1 MAWKSDGSLAERM
14 RALRQRDDLSLLKQ
28 DASMGALGQMGVE
41 GLSNVQPVQEQAAA
55 AIPGL
60 GGPPKSDAARAFDL
74 VRNSFT
80 EMKGKVLE
88 LENMLNTQAAHNVD
102 TQELSRF
109 QRGLMEFQQDLQG
122 LKEEWEILGVTFN
135 HLMAMDA
142 SQMAQGGQMQ

>member
-14 RALRQRDDLSLLKQ
+14 KALRQRDDLSLLKQ
-28 DASMGALGQMGVE
+28 DASMGALGQMGVQ

-80 EMKGKVLE
+80 EMKGKVIE
-88 LENMLNTQAAHNVD
+88 LERMLNTQAAHNVD
-102 TQELSRF
+102 SQKLSRLQEGMMVF
-109 QRGLMEFQQDLQG
+109 LQDIQG
-122 LKEEWEILGVTFN
+122 LKEQWEALGVTFN
-135 HLMAMDA
+135 DLMAMDA
-142 SQMAQGGQMQ
+142 RQMAQGGSMQ

>member
-1 MAWKSDGSLAERM
+1 MTWKSDGSLAERM

-80 EMKGKVLE
+80 EMKGKVIE
-88 LENMLNTQAAHNVD
+88 LERMLNTQAAHNVD
-102 TQELSRF
+102 SQKLSRLQEGMMVF
-109 QRGLMEFQQDLQG
+109 LQDIQG
-122 LKEEWEILGVTFN
+122 LKEQWEALGVTFN
-135 HLMAMDA
+135 DLFAMDA
-142 SQMAQGGQMQ
+142 SQMAQGGPMQ

>member
-1 MAWKSDGSLAERM
+1 MAWISDGSVAERLS
-14 RALRQRDDLSLLKQ
+14 ALRQRDDLLLLKQ
-28 DASMGALGQMGVE
+28 EVDPLGMMTAKPQN
-41 GLSNVQPVQEQAAA
+41 LQPPQEQAAAA

-74 VRNSFT
+74 VRTSFT

-88 LENMLNTQAAHNVD
+88 LERMLNTQAEHNVD
-102 TQELSRF
+102 SAELSRF

-122 LKEEWEILGVTFN
+122 LKEGWEILGVTFN

-142 SQMAQGGQMQ
+142 SQMAQGGPMQ

>member
-28 DASMGALGQMGVE
+28 ETDPLGMMTAKPQN
-41 GLSNVQPVQEQAAA
+41 LQPPQEQAAA

-74 VRNSFT
+74 VRTSFT

-88 LENMLNTQAAHNVD
+88 LERMLNTQAEHNVD
-102 TQELSRF
+102 SAELSRF
-109 QRGLMEFQQDLQG
+109 QRGLMEFQQDVQG
-122 LKEEWEILGVTFN
+122 LKDQWEILGVTFN

-142 SQMAQGGQMQ
+142 SQMAQGGPMQ